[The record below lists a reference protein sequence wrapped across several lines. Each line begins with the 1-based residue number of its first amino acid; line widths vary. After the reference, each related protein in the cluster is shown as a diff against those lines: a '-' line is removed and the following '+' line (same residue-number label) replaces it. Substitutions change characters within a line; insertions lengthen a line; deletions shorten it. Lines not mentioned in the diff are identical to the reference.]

1 MDVNSGID
9 SREQRSQLFT
19 LRLWL
24 DHPGKGKSAW
34 RAKVQHVNSGEVR
47 YFRDWSTLET
57 FVEGLISQS
66 DLWASL
72 TTEGN
77 GDYDK

>member
-1 MDVNSGID
+1 MDVNGSIAPP
-9 SREQRSQLFT
+9 EQRSQLFT

-24 DHPGKGKSAW
+24 DHPGRGKPVW

-66 DLWASL
+66 DLWVSL
-72 TTEGN
+72 TSE
-77 GDYDK
+77 